1 MFRYIFAS
9 CKPVN
14 KVFVKLAPGSVVD
27 IYDTCFRLVKSSIT
41 YQSFLA
47 IIFTIAVFNVHQ
59 HTKAILKWN
68 FFKCRIVQLV
78 AECICHSGKTH
89 FN

>member
-14 KVFVKLAPGSVVD
+14 KVLVKLAPGSVVD
-27 IYDTCFRLVKSSIT
+27 IHDICFRLVESGVT
-41 YQSFLA
+41 DQSFLT
-47 IIFTIAVFNVHQ
+47 IVFTIAVFNVHQ
-59 HTKAILKWN
+59 HTKAILEWY
-68 FFKCRIVQLV
+68 FFKFRIIQLV
-78 AECICHSGKTH
+78 TECICHSGKAH